1 MSTRLPLVRMT
12 LAAGLMAAP
21 MLAFAQAPATPATP
35 ATPAPSATA
44 PVTPTAPM
52 ATAPATRMGPATTV
66 RASKVIGANV
76 YNEQNESIGEVE
88 DLVIPA
94 GQGPMVAVVSV
105 GGFLGIGDK
114 LVSVPMNELRWN
126 AERERWSLAGATKES
141 LKNRPAFRYEE
152 RRG

>member
-1 MSTRLPLVRMT
+1 MSTRLPLARMT

-21 MLAFAQAPATPATP
+21 MLAFAQAPATPASP
-35 ATPAPSATA
+35 AMPAPSATQPA
-44 PVTPTAPM
+44 TPTAPM
-52 ATAPATRMGPATTV
+52 ATAPATRMGPATI

-94 GQGPMVAVVSV
+94 GQGPMLAVVSV
-105 GGFLGIGDK
+105 GGFLGIGER

-141 LKNRPAFRYEE
+141 LKNRPEFRYED